1 MNPFGLVR
9 RFIGLGAMGVVGLIG
24 AKSWLDKER
33 AEMRLAYYREIAAYH
48 AATSLTG
55 CTRRD
60 AVIDIAMAQG
70 WQVREAAGA
79 CAAASGLRLIPDE
92 ATPWLRGAPGFLVG
106 FDANG
111 CQVAVDCGE

>member
-1 MNPFGLVR
+1 MNPLALVR
-9 RFIGLGAMGVVGLIG
+9 RLVGLGAMGVVGLIG

-33 AEMRLAYYREIAAYH
+33 AELRLEYYRELSEYH
-48 AATSLTG
+48 AAATLGG

-70 WQVREAAGA
+70 WQVREANGA
-79 CAAASGLRLIPDE
+79 CGAVEGLRLIPDA
-92 ATPWLRGAPGFLVG
+92 ATPWRRGAPGFLVG

-111 CQVAVDCGE
+111 CQIAVDCGE